1 LIIRNFF
8 YRCTPLGLIIE
19 KEQLTQEI
27 VEDKKRVE
35 KASSTIANLKTSKDK
50 QEILKNKLSI
60 ANYQS

>member
-1 LIIRNFF
+1 MFSALPDNI
-8 YRCTPLGLIIE
+8 

-35 KASSTIANLKTSKDK
+35 KASSTIANLKTAKDK